1 MTSALITGAT
11 AGIGLEFARQ
21 LAQRGH
27 DLVLVARDEPRL
39 AAVADELR
47 AAYAV
52 EVEALMADL
61 VVPEQRARVEARL
74 ADRGRRSISWSTTRG
89 SG

>member
-1 MTSALITGAT
+1 
-11 AGIGLEFARQ
+11 
-21 LAQRGH
+21 
-27 DLVLVARDEPRL
+27 L

-74 ADRGRRSISWSTTRG
+74 ADRGRPVDLLVNNAG